1 MDRQQQIKEDA
12 HEVVTKLERL
22 VNCFD
27 DSAVAEAFV
36 ESMRTTHLTLQQ
48 SVMRVFMAQIKAWSE
63 TSWVDLRNQATV
75 DLCKK
80 IMEQVGDDAF
90 LPFI

>member
-1 MDRQQQIKEDA
+1 MDRQQQIQEDA
-12 HEVVTKLERL
+12 KEVVTKLERL

-27 DSAVAEAFV
+27 DEAVAKAFV
-36 ESMRTTHLTLQQ
+36 ESMRSTHLTLQQ
-48 SVMRVFMAQIKAWSE
+48 SMMRVFMAQIKAWSE

-75 DLCKK
+75 DLCKE
-80 IMEQVGDDAF
+80 IMEKVGNDSF